1 MVPSMRKVIEYQHR
15 AEDCR
20 RRAAKAIKPEDKKAL
35 EEMAA
40 AWELLSKTREKQLKD
55 GAIQPAVLSSFE

>member
-1 MVPSMRKVIEYQHR
+1 MVLSIRKVIEYQHR

-20 RRAAKAIKPEDKKAL
+20 RRAATAIKHEDKKAL

-40 AWELLSKTREKQLKD
+40 AWELLAKTREKQLKD
-55 GAIQPAVLSSFE
+55 GAIQPVVPSSLG

>member
-1 MVPSMRKVIEYQHR
+1 MRKVIEYQDR

-20 RRAAKAIKPEDKKAL
+20 RRAKATNPEDKKAL

-40 AWELLSKTREKQLKD
+40 AWELLAKTREKQLQI
-55 GAIQPAVLSSFE
+55 GVVEPAF